1 MRETNSSNPHVNRAT
16 KTMSNSAYERP
27 AINCTTVV
35 PLLSSLNHLIY
46 LTSTSSKTRDTIVN
60 DGGLEQLIH
69 ILNTTKVIDVRSGW
83 KWSMAYQC
91 VVNIGVRGNEAIRKR
106 VVEAGAIPIVINI
119 LETFL
124 TALEHIRAEKD
135 RGSLPPT
142 APLSGLV
149 RQLRTIGARA
159 SEQDAPI
166 TSQDTTID
174 VASTTIEIA
183 PSGLPFIRSGPQT
196 RSITQQLARGSS
208 EGNSSSLLQPPRTSN
223 SSTILPSSPRPSH
236 LMELG
241 GQFISHSSE
250 DMGDDDEME
259 EESEE
264 GDNMVSPPS
273 WLDQVLYR
281 EEDIL
286 LSLQL
291 LAYLSKYP
299 SLRHILHS
307 GYEPINV
314 FRLVEQFT
322 SRAHANEVQYWSGI
336 IMRNACR
343 KDDGR
348 GGLRQ
353 CAFMSCGRWEMYPR
367 EFAKCRRCRKAKYC
381 SKVCQSR
388 AWTEGHRYWCVER
401 TSEVPSTEDP
411 SSVNT
416 SNPTSAASA
425 PGSAISQMPSQDPD
439 HHSLETAGLISEGRP
454 IDP

>member
-1 MRETNSSNPHVNRAT
+1 MRDSNLSAPHSNRAT
-16 KTMSNSAYERP
+16 KPMTNSVYERN

-35 PLLSSLNHLIY
+35 PLLSTLNHLIN
-46 LTSTSSKTRDTIVN
+46 LSSFSSKTRDTIVN

-69 ILNTTKVIDVRSGW
+69 ILNSTKVTDVRSGW

-124 TALEHIRAEKD
+124 TALEHIKAERD
-135 RGSLPPT
+135 RSSHPSAL
-142 APLSGLV
+142 PLSGTA
-149 RQLRTIGARA
+149 RPLRPVGPRPDSDLLLSTQEHGDQVSVSTI
-159 SEQDAPI
+159 
-166 TSQDTTID
+166 
-174 VASTTIEIA
+174 IELA

-196 RSITQQLARGSS
+196 RSITQQLLRGSS
-208 EGNSSSLLQPPRTSN
+208 ESSTLVSSHSSRPSNSLLP
-223 SSTILPSSPRPSH
+223 LSPRPQA
-236 LMELG
+236 LTDLG
-241 GQFISHSSE
+241 GHILTPSSE
-250 DMGDDDEME
+250 DMGDEDDME
-259 EESEE
+259 EDSEE
-264 GDNMVSPPS
+264 GDDMVAPPS

-299 SLRHILHS
+299 SLRHILHI

-322 SRAHANEVQYWSGI
+322 TRAQAVEVQHWAGI

-343 KDDGR
+343 KDEGR

-381 SKVCQSR
+381 SKACQSR

-401 TSEVPSTEDP
+401 TSEVPSTEEP
-411 SSVNT
+411 SSVAT

-425 PGSAISQMPSQDPD
+425 IGSSLTQAASQDPD
-439 HHSLETAGLISEGRP
+439 LHVMEVAGLPSDERNIES
-454 IDP
+454 